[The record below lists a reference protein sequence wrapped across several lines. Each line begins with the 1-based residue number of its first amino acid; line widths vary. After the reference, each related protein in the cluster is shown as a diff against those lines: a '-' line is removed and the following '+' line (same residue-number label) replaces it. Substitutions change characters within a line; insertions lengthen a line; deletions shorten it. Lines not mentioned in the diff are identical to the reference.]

1 LQLRIVERMDD
12 VGRGSTWKV
21 QMMRK
26 AFKAVLTVRH
36 IGFPEDTLKF
46 EHARRFASKDECR
59 AALPA
64 IRRRAQATLAPYD
77 GRYRIVF
84 RAVTA

>member
-1 LQLRIVERMDD
+1 
-12 VGRGSTWKV
+12 
-21 QMMRK
+21 MMRK

-64 IRRRAQATLAPYD
+64 ILRRAQTLAPCGYSID
-77 GRYRIVF
+77 VGVMEKRRTV
-84 RAVTA
+84 AAHN

>member
-1 LQLRIVERMDD
+1 MDD
-12 VGRGSTWKV
+12 VGSGALGVTK
-21 QMMRK
+21 MRK
-26 AFKAVLTVRH
+26 ATFKAVLTVRH

-64 IRRRAQATLAPYD
+64 ILRRAQTLAPCGYSID
-77 GRYRIVF
+77 VGVMEKRRTV
-84 RAVTA
+84 AAHN

>member
-1 LQLRIVERMDD
+1 MDD

-64 IRRRAQATLAPYD
+64 ILRRAQTLAPCGYSID
-77 GRYRIVF
+77 VGVMEKRRTV
-84 RAVTA
+84 AAHN

>member
-1 LQLRIVERMDD
+1 
-12 VGRGSTWKV
+12 
-21 QMMRK
+21 MRK
-26 AFKAVLTVRH
+26 ATFKAVLTVRH

-64 IRRRAQATLAPYD
+64 IRRRAQATLAAYG
-77 GRYRIVF
+77 GRYTIVF
-84 RAVTA
+84 RAVAA